1 MFNDKLRLTE
11 AVLKGVKTQTRRI
24 ISQEQKIRLREE
36 YGDDPKRWVCG
47 AQYYEGLKVAVAQ
60 RYSEILD
67 DLPKDIAR
75 TIPDYYKQ
83 FGPLHPG
90 WRNKMFIAPQLMP
103 HVIRITNV
111 RVQRLQD
118 ITDDD
123 CIAEGVRK
131 GPFGYYVDG
140 LEKKEPYY
148 INADGSEDRNAG
160 FATRRQA
167 FAALID
173 RISGKGTWA
182 KDPWVFVYD
191 FTLLR

>member
-11 AVLKGVKTQTRRI
+11 AVLKGIKTQTRRI
-24 ISQEQKIRLREE
+24 ISHEQKVRLREE
-36 YGDDPKRWVCG
+36 YGDDPRRWVCG

-60 RYSEILD
+60 RYR
-67 DLPKDIAR
+67 DIFTEWPEDVR
-75 TIPDYYKQ
+75 GVVPDYYNEV
-83 FGPLHPG
+83 GPLHPG
-90 WRNKMFIAPQLMP
+90 WHNKMFVAPLLMP
-103 HVIRITNV
+103 HVIKITNV

-118 ITDDD
+118 TTDGD
-123 CIAEGVRK
+123 CVSEGVRK

-140 LEKKEPYY
+140 LEKDEPYY
-148 INADGSEDRNAG
+148 IKADGSEDRNAG

-173 RISGKGTWA
+173 RISGKGTWD

-191 FTLLR
+191 FVLLK